1 MIQLLSK
8 AIAAM
13 ISINPLYGAARATVR
28 AVSGYTLPM
37 KKFGFRIQTHAG
49 MTVDN
54 LMIQGIDQAQAEA
67 KLRQMYHRCTILE
80 CKVVDDLPRGDGT
93 DLEGA
98 ISLIVGHDKR

>member
-1 MIQLLSK
+1 MQ
-8 AIAAM
+8 
-13 ISINPLYGAARATVR
+13 
-28 AVSGYTLPM
+28 
-37 KKFGFRIQTHAG
+37 KFGFRIQTHAG

-54 LMIQGIDQAQAEA
+54 LLIHGVDREQAEA

-98 ISLIVGHDKR
+98 ISLIVGKDK